1 MWWCV
6 IRVFCLGPDASARV
20 QSTGRLVAWLSCCWW
35 CHSCCSCQAQPP
47 GIWKYEGHK
56 NQCPDHSCPNT
67 RSEHFFFCFCFDMS
81 RLWVGNSAM
90 LQGTPTPSNYV
101 ALRSTIRQRIQ
112 GKNWWELN
120 QAEHFEGRSKASTS
134 ESAPTSWSFKDLK
147 SRNVRLCLACVLLQV
162 RVYWVSGHPGIP
174 IVCGATITK
183 CRCNKN
189 YIIL

>member
-1 MWWCV
+1 MLLMMPFLLQLPSPATWQK
-6 IRVFCLGPDASARV
+6 L
-20 QSTGRLVAWLSCCWW
+20 
-35 CHSCCSCQAQPP
+35 
-47 GIWKYEGHK
+47 WKYEGHK
-56 NQCPDHSCPNT
+56 NQCGPIIHHVQIHVQNT
-67 RSEHFFFCFCFDMS
+67 SFFCFCFDMS

-174 IVCGATITK
+174 IVCGATITNVGAARTILY
-183 CRCNKN
+183 CRVMIEI
-189 YIIL
+189 YYEMII